1 MAKLTQSLFLLA
13 AVRTPIGKFGGGLSS
28 LTAAELGTSSA
39 RATLETHDEKLGLAT
54 VCISGGMGLSMIVER
69 V

>member
-1 MAKLTQSLFLLA
+1 MAKLTQSVFLLA
-13 AVRTPIGKFGGGLSS
+13 AVRTPIGKFGDGWSS
-28 LTAAELGTSSA
+28 LTVAELGTSSTC
-39 RATLETHDEKLGLAT
+39 ATLETHDEKLGLAT